1 MECCASIGQGGCGGI
16 ELGWYGGGG
25 QGWHG
30 GIGARCALVQLCA
43 CKAHAEAAQSWCALA
58 MFRADCSR
66 RYEGDAADLG
76 LDFTVDEEAFGARR
90 VTELLPGGADTP
102 VVDANK
108 LLYVHLAADWHLNGR
123 LGAAAAAFAN
133 SFHQASRGQ
142 HGGV

>member
-1 MECCASIGQGGCGGI
+1 M
-16 ELGWYGGGG
+16 
-25 QGWHG
+25 
-30 GIGARCALVQLCA
+30 QLRA
-43 CKAHAEAAQSWCALA
+43 CEAHAEAAQCGGAFA
-58 MFRADCSR
+58 TVRAGCLR

-76 LDFTVDEEAFGARR
+76 LDFTMDDEAFGARR
-90 VTELLPGGADTP
+90 VADLLPGGADTP

-142 HGGV
+142 HGGVQVACTGRVWFGGCAGEGMTALCI

>member
-1 MECCASIGQGGCGGI
+1 MV
-16 ELGWYGGGG
+16 LGKDGTMALAPD
-25 QGWHG
+25 
-30 GIGARCALVQLCA
+30 ARSRSS
-43 CKAHAEAAQSWCALA
+43 AHAKHMQRLRRAGAPSPL
-58 MFRADCSR
+58 FRADCSR

-90 VTELLPGGADTP
+90 VAELLPGGADTP